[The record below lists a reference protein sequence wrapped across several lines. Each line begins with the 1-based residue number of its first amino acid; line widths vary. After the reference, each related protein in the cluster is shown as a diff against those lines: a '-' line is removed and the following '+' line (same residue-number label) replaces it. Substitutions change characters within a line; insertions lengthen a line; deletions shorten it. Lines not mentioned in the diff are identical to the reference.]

1 MPLALF
7 KDGQNEMDNWNQL
20 KFAKMK
26 DPRDEVLKHKRI
38 QGKMVQVKDLMKRKI
53 KTLTDNRVL
62 RQKYFD
68 RFGIVA
74 TEKDL

>member
-1 MPLALF
+1 M
-7 KDGQNEMDNWNQL
+7 

-26 DPRDEVLKHKRI
+26 DPRDEVLKHQRI
-38 QGKMVQVKDLMKRKI
+38 QGKMVQVKDLMKKKI
-53 KTLTDNRVL
+53 KTMTNNRAL

-74 TEKDL
+74 TEKDLEIQKSFDAKALI

>member
-1 MPLALF
+1 
-7 KDGQNEMDNWNQL
+7 
-20 KFAKMK
+20 
-26 DPRDEVLKHKRI
+26 
-38 QGKMVQVKDLMKRKI
+38 MVQVKDLMKRKI